1 MRVLRKY
8 QGSGKALLTMHQL
21 WFDVCVQFIFCVY
34 ENFLRLSPI
43 PVWLHHVQAE
53 HGGGG
58 NMERES
64 KMDVFSSQKS
74 AIPVLAFIWIQ
85 GKPENQRKNPL
96 VFSDLSA
103 DKELGFPSCLGL
115 VFLQAV
121 VSFSVLF
128 PFLLIWTPSI
138 VTHNQ
143 RFCTQIQLKILFQA
157 KARSILF

>member
-1 MRVLRKY
+1 M
-8 QGSGKALLTMHQL
+8 
-21 WFDVCVQFIFCVY
+21 
-34 ENFLRLSPI
+34 
-43 PVWLHHVQAE
+43 
-53 HGGGG
+53 GGG
-58 NMERES
+58 NMERDS

-121 VSFSVLF
+121 VSQRSISF
-128 PFLLIWTPSI
+128 PFDFTPSI

>member
-1 MRVLRKY
+1 MKIFFVSL
-8 QGSGKALLTMHQL
+8 
-21 WFDVCVQFIFCVY
+21 QFLFGCIMC
-34 ENFLRLSPI
+34 RQSM
-43 PVWLHHVQAE
+43 
-53 HGGGG
+53 GGG
-58 NMERES
+58 NMERDS

-143 RFCTQIQLKILFQA
+143 RFCTQIKLKILFQA

>member
-58 NMERES
+58 G
-64 KMDVFSSQKS
+64 
-74 AIPVLAFIWIQ
+74 IW
-85 GKPENQRKNPL
+85 KENQKWM
-96 VFSDLSA
+96 FSLRRS
-103 DKELGFPSCLGL
+103 
-115 VFLQAV
+115 
-121 VSFSVLF
+121 
-128 PFLLIWTPSI
+128 
-138 VTHNQ
+138 
-143 RFCTQIQLKILFQA
+143 QLYQY
-157 KARSILF
+157 